1 MFTNR
6 LFEQMDRLFGPAG
19 FDSPD
24 LSPPAYP
31 PLSVWE
37 DEDALYVESE
47 IPGLAAEDIGVSV
60 TDGDK
65 LTISAERAPSA
76 GSGEWLYQECMY
88 GEFSRTIT
96 LPVTV
101 DPNAVEANYEA
112 GVLTVTLR
120 KVESVKPR
128 RIAVKAV
135 LPALAAA

>member
-1 MFTNR
+1 
-6 LFEQMDRLFGPAG
+6 
-19 FDSPD
+19 
-24 LSPPAYP
+24 
-31 PLSVWE
+31 
-37 DEDALYVESE
+37 
-47 IPGLAAEDIGVSV
+47 
-60 TDGDK
+60 
-65 LTISAERAPSA
+65 
-76 GSGEWLYQECMY
+76 MY